1 MSVAMKNE
9 SGNIK
14 NYSAEDIRRYWN
26 NEMSS
31 AEMHALE
38 KAAVEDPFLAD
49 ALEGFSKLQKN
60 PADDLAV
67 LKSKLDARAT
77 TTKVVQLKSSGTW
90 WKVAAAIIVIA
101 GLGTLTFM
109 FVNNHQS
116 SPLAKQESSP
126 NAAVPNTTTAVPNA
140 ANTQPHVNNDSLQA
154 APSGTSA
161 LASRENSS
169 EGRRAVVMNHVRN
182 AAKKQDSTKLM
193 DGDLAVAKQGEYK
206 SAVPVT
212 SPQKKEGDD
221 KDREVMEKTASANA
235 PAQNRPVMANTAPAS
250 FLNTF
255 SGKVVDDQNHGVP
268 FASVTMNNSKSATL
282 TDQNGFFQLQS
293 RDTVADISINSVG
306 YNSVNLR
313 LSNNQSGLI
322 TLDKSNRSLDEVVVT
337 TNDRSSKKKTREEN
351 KNLKVYVM
359 DAEPVV
365 GWDRYNQYIDSS
377 KRIPQN
383 TTSLSGEVVLSF
395 KVDQDGDLSSFN
407 VEHSL
412 SKPYDNEAIRLVKE
426 GPAWKV
432 TKGKKTRVKLIVH
445 F

>member
-1 MSVAMKNE
+1 VKEAN
-9 SGNIK
+9 NIK

-38 KAAVEDPFLAD
+38 KAAMDDPFLAD
-49 ALEGFSKLQKN
+49 ALDGFSKLQKN

-77 TTKVVQLKSSGTW
+77 TTKVVQLKSTGTW
-90 WKVAAAIIVIA
+90 WKVAAAIIVVA
-101 GLGTLTFM
+101 GLGTVTFM
-109 FVNNHQS
+109 FVNDHQS
-116 SPLAKQESSP
+116 SPIAKQESS
-126 NAAVPNTTTAVPNA
+126 NESVAPNTAAAQPPAKGDTFRAGPSASAGVTNGNYTT
-140 ANTQPHVNNDSLQA
+140 
-154 APSGTSA
+154 
-161 LASRENSS
+161 
-169 EGRRAVVMNHVRN
+169 EGRRSVVMNHVHK
-182 AAKKQDSTKLM
+182 ATKQQDSTKLI
-193 DGDLAVAKQGEYK
+193 GGEPAAATREEYK
-206 SAVPVT
+206 SAAPVVA
-212 SPQKKEGDD
+212 SQRKEDDD
-221 KDREVMEKTASANA
+221 KGKETLEKSVTASNA
-235 PAQNRPVMANTAPAS
+235 PPQNRAVMANAGSSA

-268 FASVTMNNSKSATL
+268 YASVTMNNSKAATL

-313 LSNNQSGLI
+313 LNNNQSGLI

-337 TNDRSSKKKTREEN
+337 ANDRSSKKKTREES

-365 GWDRYNQYIDSS
+365 GWDKYNQYIDSS

-383 TTSLSGEVVLSF
+383 STSLSGEVVLSF